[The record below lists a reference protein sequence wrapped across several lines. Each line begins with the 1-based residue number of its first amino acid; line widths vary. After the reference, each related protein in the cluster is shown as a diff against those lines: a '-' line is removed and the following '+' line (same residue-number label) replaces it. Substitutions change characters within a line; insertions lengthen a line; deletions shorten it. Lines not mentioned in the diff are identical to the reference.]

1 MDSISFRKDF
11 SQGYNVRVIVSSPSA
26 LYSSFGSRFHYV
38 PTFEN
43 RKGPKEDLVYICL
56 NYDNAELAITFDYH
70 ANKVHVRA
78 PTYQRMYDEIFTA
91 HSQRVEFITNAK
103 MNWEGKVVH
112 DRVSNVS
119 YVVIKIE
126 DNAYDFVYMNNKKK
140 TYHWLLLGCLI

>member
-1 MDSISFRKDF
+1 
-11 SQGYNVRVIVSSPSA
+11 
-26 LYSSFGSRFHYV
+26 
-38 PTFEN
+38 
-43 RKGPKEDLVYICL
+43 
-56 NYDNAELAITFDYH
+56 
-70 ANKVHVRA
+70 
-78 PTYQRMYDEIFTA
+78 MYDEIFTA